1 MLAASRSG
9 ATRSARS
16 PAAARAALLL
26 LLLAG
31 DAAALAARFPGL
43 PPRPPL
49 CRQCRAAPPRLV
61 GDRSVDVPLDTA
73 EAAVAAGTAAPAA
86 AAAADEPA
94 CRIGGAQGDCVGQ
107 TSAGAMTINLSK
119 NIVGSGVLSLSAGIA
134 ACSGSAGAMAPA
146 ALLLLLIGGVSAYSF
161 SLLARVGEEN
171 GTGSYRETWAK
182 LFGERSARLVDAT
195 IVIECMCAAVSF
207 AIIIGDTFSAVA
219 ALCGAPPPLL
229 RPNAWIVALSA
240 LVLLPLCLLR
250 DLGSLA
256 FGSVLG
262 TGGTLFTAGFMLFR
276 ALDGSYA
283 PGGRF
288 FGALGEA
295 GRPHFGGGS
304 SAGPLSACILVSLV
318 ANAFLAHY
326 NAPTMYRQ
334 LAPPPRAGASAKL
347 ALFNRVVAGGFGLAC
362 LVSAAMMTAGF
373 ATFGAASSGLILNNY
388 AVGDSLATLARLG
401 VGLSI
406 IFSYPLNFVGLRE
419 GLLSLL
425 GWQARAARRTVHA
438 GATVMLLGAM
448 NGTQTP
454 LPPSTCALRESE
466 RHPTRP
472 LAPESI
478 GLALV
483 VKDLGALA
491 AFSGAIVGSALI
503 YVFPAAMFLQSAR
516 RRRAREFV
524 VEAGT
529 GAGALP
535 RIKRR
540 EVAANWMLGGL
551 GVVLA
556 VVGGAVAAKGW

>member
-1 MLAASRSG
+1 
-9 ATRSARS
+9 
-16 PAAARAALLL
+16 
-26 LLLAG
+26 
-31 DAAALAARFPGL
+31 
-43 PPRPPL
+43 
-49 CRQCRAAPPRLV
+49 
-61 GDRSVDVPLDTA
+61 
-73 EAAVAAGTAAPAA
+73 
-86 AAAADEPA
+86 
-94 CRIGGAQGDCVGQ
+94 
-107 TSAGAMTINLSK
+107 
-119 NIVGSGVLSLSAGIA
+119 
-134 ACSGSAGAMAPA
+134 MAPA

-295 GRPHFGGGS
+295 GRPRFGGGS

-448 NGTQTP
+448 NG
-454 LPPSTCALRESE
+454 
-466 RHPTRP
+466 
-472 LAPESI
+472 
-478 GLALV
+478 LALV